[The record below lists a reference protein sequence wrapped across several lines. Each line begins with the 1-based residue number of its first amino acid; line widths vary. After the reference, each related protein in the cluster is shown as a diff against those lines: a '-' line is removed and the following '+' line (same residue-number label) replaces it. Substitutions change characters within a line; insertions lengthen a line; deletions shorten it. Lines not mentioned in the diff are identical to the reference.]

1 MRREPHSY
9 PWCNLEGVKTATVG
23 EEKGSAKQTHY
34 KQTHSAQP
42 VSLLLNPE
50 GREEFA
56 IYGAIPQQCLYMWCC
71 CNTWE
76 ISVLPFQEESEDIP
90 SLTKAIIDSRKYH
103 SSKPSKQYCIAGDL
117 PFFDISDSFIS
128 FSSTFYLPTCNPEM
142 FSIYWATTLIPTHVS
157 YFLSSLMKRL
167 PCFHVLGF

>member
-23 EEKGSAKQTHY
+23 EEKGSAKQTLY
-34 KQTHSAQP
+34 KQIHSAQP

-50 GREEFA
+50 GREKCA
-56 IYGAIPQQCLYMWCC
+56 IYGAIPQQCLNMWCC

-76 ISVLPFQEESEDIP
+76 ISVISFQEESENNP
-90 SLTKAIIDSRKYH
+90 SLTKAIINSRKYH
-103 SSKPSKQYCIAGDL
+103 SSTPSKQYRIAGDL
-117 PFFDISDSFIS
+117 PFLISHNFIS

-142 FSIYWATTLIPTHVS
+142 FSIYWATTSILTHVS
-157 YFLSSLMKRL
+157 YFLSTLMKRL
-167 PCFHVLGF
+167 PCFHVFGF